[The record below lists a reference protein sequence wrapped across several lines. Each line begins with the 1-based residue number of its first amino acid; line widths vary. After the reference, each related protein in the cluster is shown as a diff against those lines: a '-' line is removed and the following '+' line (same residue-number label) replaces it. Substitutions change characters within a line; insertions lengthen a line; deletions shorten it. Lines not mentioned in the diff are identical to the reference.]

1 MHGEL
6 SAVPLIAI
14 SKEGLN
20 KVREKN
26 APVRAGILRI
36 DTAMRAALARRQG
49 DSKNVFKRHNG
60 LNGHDHDY
68 TRMTLGSQA
77 DFYGLRPC
85 NRRLRMTNVMTGPE
99 IAYAKNNANSM
110 I

>member
-26 APVRAGILRI
+26 APVRAGILKI
-36 DTAMRAALARRQG
+36 DTAMRAALAR
-49 DSKNVFKRHNG
+49 
-60 LNGHDHDY
+60 
-68 TRMTLGSQA
+68 QA
-77 DFYGLRPC
+77 G
-85 NRRLRMTNVMTGPE
+85 
-99 IAYAKNNANSM
+99 
-110 I
+110 